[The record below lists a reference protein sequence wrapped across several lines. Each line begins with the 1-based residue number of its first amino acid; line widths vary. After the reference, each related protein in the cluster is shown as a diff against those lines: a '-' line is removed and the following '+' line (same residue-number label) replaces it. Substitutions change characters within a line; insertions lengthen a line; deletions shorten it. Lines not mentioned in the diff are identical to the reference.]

1 MLTVINYH
9 YIRPNFEAKYPSVF
23 GVTLEQFEGQLIELF
38 KIGNF
43 VSIKDLVENTHKIV
57 DSEEMH
63 ILITFDDGLKEQ
75 YNFAIPILDKLN
87 LPAVFFINSINHIEK
102 KVSLVHQIHLVRSV
116 ISSEDLYQKLIDFSQ
131 RTLTREEKE
140 KAIQFYRFDDR
151 SSAELKYF
159 LNVILDLFT
168 QEIFVNSLFLK
179 YFNEQEVIESLYMSE
194 KEIKNLAHRGY
205 LGSHTHTHLPL
216 GIYDEKIIQFELETT
231 KNYLENL
238 TGQTINLVAYPYGT
252 KEAATQTVGKIA
264 KKVGYKLGFTTNP
277 DTNKA
282 NQNILLLNRF
292 DTNDVL
298 GGNNY
303 KK

>member
-1 MLTVINYH
+1 
-9 YIRPNFEAKYPSVF
+9 
-23 GVTLEQFEGQLIELF
+23 
-38 KIGNF
+38 
-43 VSIKDLVENTHKIV
+43 
-57 DSEEMH
+57 
-63 ILITFDDGLKEQ
+63 
-75 YNFAIPILDKLN
+75 
-87 LPAVFFINSINHIEK
+87 
-102 KVSLVHQIHLVRSV
+102 VRSV